1 MPKHQLLDNVSHKDL
16 RIITEHRPEYGDT
29 ASYTA
34 VFISEL
40 RDVQGHYP
48 VFFRKNSETAQFEAI
63 ALFGFAEQENLY
75 LDDMGWHASYIPL
88 TIQRRPFLIGTQNV
102 NADGIVTQQTVV
114 HVDMNSPRISSSE
127 GEGEAV
133 FLPQGGQSPF
143 LQGISSVL
151 KTIDEGHQQ
160 TRAFIDVLLAN
171 DLIEAVNIKV
181 QLDNGS
187 QNELGG
193 LYTLNEEKVAG
204 LSGDTL
210 MSLHQQGCVQHIHMI
225 LASMSNMT
233 ALIEKKN
240 KQL

>member
-16 RIITEHRPEYGDT
+16 RIITEHKPEYGDT
-29 ASYTA
+29 ASYTT
-34 VFISEL
+34 VFVSEL

-48 VFFRKNSETAQFEAI
+48 LFFRKNSETAQFEAI

-88 TIQRRPFLIGTQNV
+88 TIQRRPFLIGTQNI
-102 NADGIVTQQTVV
+102 NTHGILTEQTVV
-114 HVDMNSPRISSSE
+114 HIDMDSPRISSSE
-127 GEGEAV
+127 GEMV

-151 KTIDEGHQQ
+151 KNIDEGHQQ

-171 DLIEAVNIKV
+171 DLIEAVSIKV

-193 LYTLNEEKVAG
+193 LYTINEEKVAG
-204 LSGDTL
+204 LSSEPL
-210 MSLHQQGCVQHIHMI
+210 NSLHQQGYLHNIHMI

-240 KQL
+240 KKNSV